1 MPVQVLVVEHNSSD
15 VVLIKDAALE
25 FSSDVRV
32 TIAKDAQTA
41 AVLLFDP
48 GFKPQLV
55 LTDMHTIPGA
65 NAELFQRAKARGVP
79 VVVFCSVLTPA
90 EITEL
95 LKLGATEYIEKPIT
109 WDEFRGAVLAI
120 LSKWATQ
127 PAAPAPEG

>member
-1 MPVQVLVVEHNSSD
+1 MPVQVLAVEHNRSD
-15 VVLIKDAALE
+15 VLLIKDAALE
-25 FSSDVRV
+25 FSSDIRI

-48 GFKPQLV
+48 GFKPRLV
-55 LTDMHTIPGA
+55 LTDMHTIPGV
-65 NAELFQRAKARGVP
+65 NAEAFKRAKARGVP

-95 LKLGATEYIEKPIT
+95 LTLGATEYVEKPIT
-109 WDEFRGAVLAI
+109 WDEFRGAVVGI

-127 PAAPAPEG
+127 PAAPASEG